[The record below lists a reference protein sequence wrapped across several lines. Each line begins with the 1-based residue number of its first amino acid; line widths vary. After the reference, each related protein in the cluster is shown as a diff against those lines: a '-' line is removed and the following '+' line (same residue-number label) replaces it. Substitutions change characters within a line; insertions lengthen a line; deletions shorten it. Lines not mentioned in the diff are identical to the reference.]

1 MRFKAIFKKFN
12 LSLFYI
18 MYLFG
23 YTVIAIDL
31 NFENNF
37 WNIRMKNSAR
47 GRVDPFIVMDVM
59 EAARQIET
67 LGHEV
72 IHLEVGQPGT
82 GAPTLA
88 KEKVIN
94 GLSDTTMGYTVALG
108 IPELREKIADLYW
121 RWYKIKV
128 DPGRIIVTPG
138 SSGSFILAFTG
149 LFDVGDTVGI
159 GSPGYPSYRQILKA
173 LSLNTCAI
181 KTTSDNK
188 FQPVAADI
196 IDNNLDG
203 LLIASPAN
211 PTGSM
216 LNKDELEGLMEA
228 CDQKQTVFISD
239 EIYHGIEYDARAVSA
254 LEISDNC
261 FVINSFSKYFS
272 MTGWRLG
279 WIVVPDDYIRQFERL
294 AQNLFICAPHI
305 SQVAALGALDSHDE
319 LNQNLKTYRANR
331 ALLIE
336 QLPKMGFKKFAP
348 PDGAFYFYIDVSEYT
363 DNSLNFCKAILEEVR
378 VAITP
383 GIDFDPERGLETV
396 RLSYACSTS
405 DLKKGIRRLNNFMS
419 KYRL

>member
-1 MRFKAIFKKFN
+1 
-12 LSLFYI
+12 

-31 NFENNF
+31 NFEKNF

-59 EAARQIET
+59 EAARQIEK

-94 GLSDTTMGYTVALG
+94 GLSDSTMGYTVALG

-128 DPGRIIVTPG
+128 DPERIIVTPG

-149 LFDVGDTVGI
+149 LFDVGDNVGI

-188 FQPVAADI
+188 FQPVATDI

-216 LNKDELEGLMEA
+216 LNKDELKGLMEA
-228 CDQKQTVFISD
+228 CDRKQTVFISD
-239 EIYHGIEYDARAVSA
+239 EIYHGIE
-254 LEISDNC
+254 L
-261 FVINSFSKYFS
+261 
-272 MTGWRLG
+272 
-279 WIVVPDDYIRQFERL
+279 
-294 AQNLFICAPHI
+294 
-305 SQVAALGALDSHDE
+305 
-319 LNQNLKTYRANR
+319 
-331 ALLIE
+331 
-336 QLPKMGFKKFAP
+336 
-348 PDGAFYFYIDVSEYT
+348 
-363 DNSLNFCKAILEEVR
+363 
-378 VAITP
+378 
-383 GIDFDPERGLETV
+383 
-396 RLSYACSTS
+396 
-405 DLKKGIRRLNNFMS
+405 
-419 KYRL
+419 